1 MMAFGRPMGAID
13 PNLITAI
20 IAAGGQT
27 ASAIATGVA
36 AGKQA
41 EVEMLRARRNKKT
54 TTTSVQ
60 APYTPPAPVTQ
71 QTSSVPWVPI
81 LLAGSA
87 LGVLYLATRRAKPR
101 QSV

>member
-13 PNLITAI
+13 PNLITTI
-20 IAAGGQT
+20 IDAGGKVV
-27 ASAIATGVA
+27 SAVATGVA

-41 EVEMLRARRNKKT
+41 KIEALRARRNKKAT
-54 TTTSVQ
+54 TASVQ
-60 APYTPPAPVTQ
+60 VPYTPPAPVAQ
-71 QTSSVPWVPI
+71 QTSTVPWVPI

>member
-20 IAAGGQT
+20 ISATGQT

-41 EVEMLRARRNKKT
+41 ETDALRARRNKKVT
-54 TTTSVQ
+54 TASVQ
-60 APYTPPAPVTQ
+60 VPYTPPAPAAQ
-71 QTSSVPWVPI
+71 QSSTVPWVPI
-81 LLAGSA
+81 LLVGSA
-87 LGVLYLATRRAKPR
+87 LAGLYLATRRAKPR

>member
-20 IAAGGQT
+20 ITAGGQT

-41 EVEMLRARRNKKT
+41 EAEMLRARRKKAT
-54 TTTSVQ
+54 TASVQ
-60 APYTPPAPVTQ
+60 VPYTPPAPVAQ

>member
-1 MMAFGRPMGAID
+1 MMMFGRCMGAID

-20 IAAGGQT
+20 ITAGGQT
-27 ASAIATGVA
+27 VTAVATGVA
-36 AGKQA
+36 AGKQ
-41 EVEMLRARRNKKT
+41 VETEMIRAKRKKSAIQT
-54 TTTSVQ
+54 PQVVY
-60 APYTPPAPVTQ
+60 APPVTTAT